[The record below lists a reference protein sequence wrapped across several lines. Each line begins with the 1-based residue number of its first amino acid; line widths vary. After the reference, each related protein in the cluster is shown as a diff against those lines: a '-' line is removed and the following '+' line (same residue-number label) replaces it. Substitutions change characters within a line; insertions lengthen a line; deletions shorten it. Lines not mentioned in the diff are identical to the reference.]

1 MHFNYRAPMQ
11 AEPEFYVVSKRK
23 LAILFLATSS
33 LYVLYWYY
41 KNWDR
46 YKSRH
51 PEASQFGS
59 MVSPVPRAVFWMFFT
74 HALFRKV
81 KAYGH
86 ALPQVAGWRSGWH
99 ATIVVALM
107 ILANVVDVLI
117 GGTAGDLVSIAS
129 VFVLL
134 PPFLIA
140 QDKINLSCGDPEGE
154 SNDRLS
160 KANWAW
166 VIAGGVLWLI
176 LIAAALLPGGS

>member
-1 MHFNYRAPMQ
+1 MSMQ
-11 AEPEFYVVSKRK
+11 AEHEFYVVSRRK

-81 KAYGH
+81 KAHGH

-107 ILANVVDVLI
+107 LLANAIDVLI

-134 PPFLIA
+134 PPFLTA
-140 QDKINLSCGDPEGE
+140 QDKINLSCGDPEGK

-166 VIAGGVLWLI
+166 VVAGGVLWLI